1 MLKKNRNRL
10 SVLFAALLLSACVSP
25 AAQQRSS
32 VDVPQSWSRLASADT
47 ALMSAPNADVEQA
60 WWRNFGDT
68 TLEALITEALAGN
81 KTLQIAK
88 ARIEEARANRGLAR
102 SSLFPEVVATG
113 GLSRSNQ
120 GLATNNSTIN
130 VAQANLEA
138 SWELDIFGR
147 NQARTRQ
154 AGAILE
160 SEEAA
165 AQAVRLGLLAEVARN
180 YFDLRNYERHQDGET
195 ETGQL

>member
-25 AAQQRSS
+25 AAQQGSS

-68 TLEALITEALAGN
+68 TLEALITEALDGN
-81 KTLQIAK
+81 KSLQIAK
-88 ARIEEARANRGLAR
+88 ARIEEARANRELAR

-154 AGAILE
+154 
-160 SEEAA
+160 
-165 AQAVRLGLLAEVARN
+165 
-180 YFDLRNYERHQDGET
+180 
-195 ETGQL
+195 